1 LPKELQGALDTL
13 YSNYQQS
20 YKIWEQ
26 RRNDYPDMMPPVFIV
41 VCNNTRTSKILF
53 DYIAGYENDKAKF
66 K

>member
-26 RRNDYPDMMPPVFIV
+26 QRTDYPDTILDSDNAEGSTEVFLE
-41 VCNNTRTSKILF
+41 K
-53 DYIAGYENDKAKF
+53 
-66 K
+66 